1 MQCSYILINVAPPLS
16 PTGYH
21 SASVGSD
28 YKWTFQPIM
37 PEWPILGDMVPRS
50 IYQGPVMVNI
60 HIGLHSYSRL
70 NDAVNVGFN
79 TSRPYLNW
87 IA

>member
-1 MQCSYILINVAPPLS
+1 MQSSYILINIAPRS

-37 PEWPILGDMVPRS
+37 PEWLILGDTMVH
-50 IYQGPVMVNI
+50 V
-60 HIGLHSYSRL
+60 GLGDNAECL
-70 NDAVNVGFN
+70 LF
-79 TSRPYLNW
+79 
-87 IA
+87 

>member
-1 MQCSYILINVAPPLS
+1 MQCSYILINVAPPPS

-37 PEWPILGDMVPRS
+37 PEWSILGDMVQRS
-50 IYQGPVMVNI
+50 IYQGPAMVNI
-60 HIGLHSYSRL
+60 HIGLHSHSKWCCGC
-70 NDAVNVGFN
+70 GFQWFQD
-79 TSRPYLNW
+79 LF
-87 IA
+87 